1 MSDRD
6 NQATVTAVK
15 PASKSAAKPRGRP
28 KKVSGQT
35 LSQSALTVRDAI
47 ARAGEELGGASRL
60 AQWARE
66 DPTNEKAFW
75 TVLYLKI
82 LPLQVNGA
90 GDNGEHLISDIAIK
104 LVKPNAD

>member
-1 MSDRD
+1 MSESKIVK
-6 NQATVTAVK
+6 AAVVPELVAK
-15 PASKSAAKPRGRP
+15 PAAKKRGRP
-28 KKVSGQT
+28 KKAV
-35 LSQSALTVRDAI
+35 SQSTLTVRDAI
-47 ARAGEELGGASRL
+47 AKAGEELGGASRL

-82 LPLQVNGA
+82 LPLQVSGA
-90 GDNGEHLISDIAIK
+90 GENGEHLISDIAIK

>member
-1 MSDRD
+1 MSESKI
-6 NQATVTAVK
+6 VKTAI
-15 PASKSAAKPRGRP
+15 ASEMAAKPVTKARGRP
-28 KKVSGQT
+28 KKAV
-35 LSQSALTVRDAI
+35 SQSTLTVRDAI
-47 ARAGEELGGASRL
+47 AKAGEELGGALRL

-90 GDNGEHLISDIAIK
+90 GENGEHLISDIAIK

>member
-1 MSDRD
+1 MSESKNVKADVVS
-6 NQATVTAVK
+6 TPTSK
-15 PASKSAAKPRGRP
+15 PAPKTRGRP
-28 KKVSGQT
+28 KKAV
-35 LSQSALTVRDAI
+35 SQSTLTVRDAI
-47 ARAGEELGGASRL
+47 AKAGEELGGASRL

-90 GDNGEHLISDIAIK
+90 GENGEHLISDIAIK